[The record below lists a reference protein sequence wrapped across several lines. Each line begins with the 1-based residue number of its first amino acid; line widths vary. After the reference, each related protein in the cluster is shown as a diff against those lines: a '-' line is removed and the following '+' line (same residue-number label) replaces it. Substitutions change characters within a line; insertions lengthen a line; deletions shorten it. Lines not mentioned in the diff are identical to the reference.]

1 MGFGSLFGS
10 IGKAVRRPFKD
21 IHKAVKGTGGFMN
34 RGFGKMTGGINK
46 TGKTLTGRGGSK
58 VSDAPSATPLADKAA
73 SVAPSGPPKVSGSVG
88 KKPGEWKGSQYIG
101 SGTKPEDT
109 PAVKK
114 KPGLFGKIKA
124 QAGK

>member
-46 TGKTLTGRGGSK
+46 TGRALTGRSK
-58 VSDAPSATPLADKAA
+58 PSTTEDSSTATPLADKAA
-73 SVAPSGPPKVSGSVG
+73 AVSAVPSGPPKVIGSQG
-88 KKPGEWKGSQYIG
+88 KKKGEWKGSKYLG
-101 SGTKPEDT
+101 AK
-109 PAVKK
+109 
-114 KPGLFGKIKA
+114 
-124 QAGK
+124 